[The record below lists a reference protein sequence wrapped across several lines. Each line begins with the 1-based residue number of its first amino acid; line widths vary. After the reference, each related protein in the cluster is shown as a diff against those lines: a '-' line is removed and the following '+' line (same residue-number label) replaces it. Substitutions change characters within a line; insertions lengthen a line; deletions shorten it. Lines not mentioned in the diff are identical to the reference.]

1 MTMIFLKEH
10 LRKRHYNWTAS
21 LNHSIENNE
30 PNRKIFDRFNGF
42 QVLFIINYF
51 GKSLGKLTVTDGI
64 KVEELISARLPLEL
78 KSELSVFNWL
88 RGFYLYY
95 SN

>member
-1 MTMIFLKEH
+1 MLFLKEH
-10 LRKRHYNWTAS
+10 LHNVYYNWTIG
-21 LNHSIENNE
+21 LNHSVQNNE
-30 PNRKIFDRFNGF
+30 PDRRIFDRFNGN

-51 GKSLGKLTVTDGI
+51 GQSLGKLTVNDGRKI
-64 KVEELISARLPLEL
+64 EKLISTQLPGEI

-88 RGFYLYY
+88 RGMYLYY

>member
-1 MTMIFLKEH
+1 MIFLKEH
-10 LRKRHYNWTAS
+10 LHNGNYNWALG
-21 LNHSIENNE
+21 LNHSVQNNE
-30 PNRKIFDRFNGF
+30 PDRRVFDRLNGY

-51 GKSLGKLTVTDGI
+51 GQSLGKLTVTDGRRI
-64 KVEELISARLPLEL
+64 EKLISTQLPGEI

-88 RGFYLYY
+88 REIYLYY

>member
-1 MTMIFLKEH
+1 MIFLKEH
-10 LRKRHYNWTAS
+10 LRKQHYNWTVA
-21 LNHSIENNE
+21 LLHSTANNE
-30 PNRKIFDRFNGF
+30 PNRKVFDRFNGF

-51 GKSLGKLTVTDGI
+51 GKSLGKLTVTEGI
-64 KVEELISARLPLEL
+64 KVEELISAQLPLEL

-88 RGFYLYY
+88 RGVYLYY